1 MEKARFLHHL
11 ATPST
16 MYTHHISLNG
26 IHGGWCGETLK
37 EALNSWEPCTLKQEL
52 EKELKRARWEA
63 IKLEETRR
71 ATEAEAQVSLGRHS

>member
-1 MEKARFLHHL
+1 MAKELEH
-11 ATPST
+11 P
-16 MYTHHISLNG
+16 NPQ
-26 IHGGWCGETLK
+26 GGHKLQHPKPHTLR
-37 EALNSWEPCTLKQEL
+37 QEL